1 MTFTTLQMA
10 AVEGPVIVVNFSES
24 RSDAIIVIS
33 KGPPLLIPLPDAT
46 PAKMSE
52 LSKITNSHTNEKDM
66 RTVLDNLWRLVVQP
80 IVNSL
85 TTDVRLAR
93 GSRIWWCPTG
103 AASLLPLHAAGD
115 YNKRGQTL
123 PDWFISSYTTTLT
136 SLIRARDKITL
147 DAFTKPNLLVLGQS
161 QDPTLPKVSLEIR
174 AIHRIIDDVVILD
187 GDSATRDSALQAMAK
202 HSWAHFACHGN
213 VDEERP
219 FKTHFS
225 LFDGPLTLLDIASQ
239 NTPDAYLA
247 FLSSCHSAEG
257 NRKRPDE
264 ALHLTAG
271 VQFAGFKSVI
281 GTLWAVD
288 GADGPAVAETFYSN
302 LLGRGPKPTKSPAV
316 ALHRAVRQLRR
327 KKEGD
332 RVTLTRWACFVHY
345 GC

>member
-1 MTFTTLQMA
+1 MATRRPADRKLTHDRRQTCPWISHMVVPHWRGVTSPSTCGRRLQQA
-10 AVEGPVIVVNFSES
+10 
-24 RSDAIIVIS
+24 RSDS
-33 KGPPLLIPLPDAT
+33 T
-46 PAKMSE
+46 
-52 LSKITNSHTNEKDM
+52 
-66 RTVLDNLWRLVVQP
+66 RLVYL
-80 IVNSL
+80 IVYNNFNIL
-85 TTDVRLAR
+85 DT
-93 GSRIWWCPTG
+93 CP
-103 AASLLPLHAAGD
+103 
-115 YNKRGQTL
+115 GQ
-123 PDWFISSYTTTLT
+123 
-136 SLIRARDKITL
+136 ITL